1 MLENN
6 HLLITTIHHK
16 YIRRVIIIQRLQE
29 LRKDEQQ
36 QEEDHI
42 SRRQSHQGQERDI
55 ERVRPNIT
63 RKALQGSSRNSNK
76 IKHIN
81 AKISVS

>member
-1 MLENN
+1 MNN
-6 HLLITTIHHK
+6 KKKKSTLIDVRAIK
-16 YIRRVIIIQRLQE
+16 D
-29 LRKDEQQ
+29 RKET
-36 QEEDHI
+36 
-42 SRRQSHQGQERDI
+42 